1 MYELKPSRLYY
12 KINTYVLFMKG
23 LISMNT
29 AKKALALLM
38 SLLIVL
44 LIVPVTAVSVSVAEY
59 NITSYEELLTAVNN
73 CSGSDQ
79 IHLGKNI
86 ALPSGDSSSN
96 ITLTN
101 KTYNLYLD
109 GYTLDLGDN
118 SIICE
123 GKLNIYGGSSD
134 KGGIIADN
142 TVIILQKNTPALTA
156 SSGVTITSRNGNA
169 ILSKV
174 TTNLTT
180 SIEGATVKAPNGSAY
195 FAGGYGASLT
205 LQGGKLEGKY
215 GITVDLSQAP
225 SVGSRIKYSNYTYIN
240 LIGGT
245 IDASEKVL
253 NNNTSDI
260 GNSYT
265 SNFNS
270 IVRYYV
276 KSGYFSE
283 DIFEANTDISWR
295 NSEGTVINSFPPVR
309 FYNGYYAI
317 IPEIHTETD
326 FDGACAEGGT
336 YSLANDIS
344 FTSAKSPKYDISII
358 GNGNTIQAEN
368 NNANLFV
375 VNDLNFASISL
386 DNVVLDGN
394 NTARRAYINNS
405 SQTSGNKIFTL
416 TNSTVKNFKPGDLY
430 GAVITKSSQ
439 SLELNNVS
447 IKDNTVPVRENE
459 VCAICYIDENC
470 TASIK
475 NCDIDGEILNRGT
488 LTVEGGEY
496 TAPDGKAVVYNAES
510 ASLTVKDG
518 VFSNELFDYV
528 PADKFMLRVQDNT
541 SDGKYIVQ
549 DDYSG
554 SADVEETNRFE
565 LKNITS
571 YKNVQILG
579 VQKKH
584 NISDVDINAQEKNA
598 DGTTSENSI
607 RFITTVN
614 EGIVKGA
621 NVEDYGYV
629 AAKIPN
635 KQPSEIYASN
645 VFNALKY
652 NGANGEKTL
661 SCKNTKNNV
670 VQNSGYG
677 DPSNSDTTYKYV
689 TLAVNNI
696 DDGASVIARFYVKT
710 KDGKTYYGDYVKGGE
725 ILPGIAASMEALN

>member
-1 MYELKPSRLYY
+1 
-12 KINTYVLFMKG
+12 
-23 LISMNT
+23 MNT

-44 LIVPVTAVSVSVAEY
+44 LIVPVTAVSVSAAEY

-79 IHLGKNI
+79 IHLGSNI
-86 ALPSGDSSSN
+86 VIPSGTGGSD

-109 GYTLDLGDN
+109 GYSLDLGAR

-134 KGGIIADN
+134 NGGIIADD
-142 TVIILQKNTPALTA
+142 TAVLLQKSTPSLTA
-156 SSGVTITSRNGNA
+156 SSGVTIASRNGNA
-169 ILSKV
+169 IVSKV
-174 TTNLTT
+174 TTNMTT
-180 SIEGATVKAPNGSAY
+180 SIEGANVKAPNGSAY

-225 SVGSRIKYSNYTYIN
+225 SVGSKLKNYNTTYIK

-245 IDASEKVL
+245 IDASEKAL

-260 GNSYT
+260 GNGYT
-265 SNFNS
+265 NKFNS

-276 KSGYFSE
+276 KSGFFSE
-283 DIFEANTDISWR
+283 NIFETNSDISWR
-295 NSEGTVINSFPPVR
+295 NSEGTIINSFPPVR
-309 FYNGYYAI
+309 LYNGYYAI
-317 IPEIHTETD
+317 IPEIYSETD
-326 FDGACAEGGT
+326 FTEACAEGGT
-336 YSLANDIS
+336 YSLANDVS
-344 FTSAKSPKYDISII
+344 FTTPKSPNFDISII
-358 GNGNTIQAEN
+358 GNGNTIQAVN
-368 NNANLFV
+368 SNTNLFV
-375 VNDLNFASISL
+375 ISNLNSASVSL
-386 DNVVLDGN
+386 DNVVLDGG
-394 NTARRAYINNS
+394 NTARHAYINNS
-405 SQTSGNKIFTL
+405 SETAENKKFTL

-430 GAVITKSSQ
+430 GAIITKSRQ
-439 SLELNNVS
+439 GLELNNVN
-447 IKDNTVPVRENE
+447 IKDNIVPVREDE

-475 NCDIDGEILNRGT
+475 NCGIDGEILNKGT
-488 LTVEGGEY
+488 LTIDGGEY
-496 TAPDGKAVVYNAES
+496 TAPDGKAVVYNDES
-510 ASLTVKDG
+510 ACLTVKDG
-518 VFSNELFDYV
+518 VFSSELFDYV
-528 PADKFMLRVQDNT
+528 PSDKFMIRVKDDT

-549 DDYSG
+549 DNYSG
-554 SADVEETNRFE
+554 SADVEETNWFE

-571 YKNVQILG
+571 YLNVQILG

-598 DGTTSENSI
+598 DAATSENSI

-635 KQPSEIYASN
+635 KQPGEIYTSN

-652 NGANGEKTL
+652 NGGNGEKTL

-670 VQNSGYG
+670 VQNTGYG
-677 DPSNSDTTYKYV
+677 DPSSRDTTYKYV

-696 DDGASVIARFYVKT
+696 DEGASVIARFYVKT
-710 KDGKTYYGDYVKGGE
+710 KDGKTYYGDYIKGGE
-725 ILPGIAASMEALN
+725 TLPGIAASMEALN